1 MSDLV
6 ESVAQETGQKESFTE
21 EQSRVEL
28 VREILSCYENKPSR
42 LVPILLDVQ
51 DRVGYLP
58 EEGMQLI
65 ARFLDMSV
73 GQVYS
78 VASFYAQF
86 QLTPVGRHRIRVC
99 RGTACH
105 IRGAPQ
111 ILGEIEK
118 GIGISE
124 GETSSDLE
132 YTLETVACMGCCALA
147 PCIKVNNDVHG
158 ELTRKKVEEAL
169 LNLDKEEADVQ

>member
-6 ESVAQETGQKESFTE
+6 ESVAEETGQKEDFME
-21 EQSRVEL
+21 EQSRVEC
-28 VREILSCYENKPSR
+28 VREILSYYESEPSR

-51 DRVGYLP
+51 DSVGYLP
-58 EEGMQLI
+58 EEGMRLI
-65 ARFLDMSV
+65 ARFLNMSV

-78 VASFYAQF
+78 VASFYSQF
-86 QLTPVGRHRIRVC
+86 QLTPVGRQRIRVC

-111 ILGEIEK
+111 ILEEIEK
-118 GIGISE
+118 GIGINE
-124 GETSSDLE
+124 GETSPDLE
-132 YTLETVACMGCCALA
+132 YTLETVACIGCCALA

-158 ELTRKKVEEAL
+158 ELTRKRVEEVL
-169 LNLDKEEADVQ
+169 LNLDKEGADVQ